1 MFAIIFSFSVTLIT
15 GMKILIFF
23 FVALLLYS
31 TGNAQKQLALVKQNK
46 IIVRITE
53 GEFIRFKRKDR
64 DHFTRGF
71 IGGIHQDYFRI
82 GEDTTYLYDVAAI
95 DLRNRPNS
103 GFKVRQTGI
112 MLIVT
117 GVAVVLIDAFNSHSV
132 DSGVATVSGSLIAT
146 GIFMQFVN
154 NDIFKI
160 GRKKRIITMGG

>member
-1 MFAIIFSFSVTLIT
+1 
-15 GMKILIFF
+15 MKILFF
-23 FVALLLYS
+23 SLVAFISCVAGY
-31 TGNAQKQLALVKQNK
+31 GQKQLVLVKQNK

-53 GEFIRFKRKDR
+53 GEFIRFKRKDQN
-64 DHFTRGF
+64 HFTRGF

-117 GVAVVLIDAFNSHSV
+117 GVAVVLIEAFNSHNV
-132 DSGVATVSGSLIAT
+132 DSGVATVSGTLIAT

>member
-82 GEDTTYLYDVAAI
+82 GEDTTYLYEVAAI